1 LITRIAA
8 ALALAILLAP
18 PPRAEALPR
27 YSARY
32 EQKCALCHVNPSGGG
47 LRNAYASERLVP
59 DEIAWRRSQPALLN
73 GLDSTFSKFLLIGT
87 DFREVYIGSDVR
99 DGHLNF
105 FQMQGDLYFDFQL
118 EPRVSIYYDRG
129 RSDTYEMFGLGYLT
143 PHIYAKAGRFV
154 PSYGW
159 KFDDHTMFVRD
170 ELGLAPPSNSD
181 VGLEAG
187 YSKGAVDVQL
197 GVVNG
202 SRGNIRDND
211 TKAAGALN
219 VVARHHMGPFGMA
232 LGASGYHRPSDLDH
246 YDAYGGYGY
255 LTWRSLT
262 WMGEADLVRRKPIGG
277 DATVSV
283 VSSHE
288 VTWLVRQGL
297 EVKATYDFYD
307 PDRDVGAGA
316 KSRWGGGVS
325 FMPYPYMVL
334 EGLLRRTNYES
345 GVYYSGM
352 DALETVLQLH
362 MFR

>member
-1 LITRIAA
+1 MLGAA
-8 ALALAILLAP
+8 VAATGTLAAFLV

-47 LRNAYASERLVP
+47 LRNAYASERLIP

-105 FQMQGDLYFDFQL
+105 FQMQGDLYFNFQL
-118 EPRVSIYYDRG
+118 EPRVSLYYDRG

-187 YSKGAVDVQL
+187 YSKGAVDIQV

-219 VVARHHMGPFGMA
+219 AVARHHMGPFGMA
-232 LGASGYHRPSDLDH
+232 LGVSEYHRPSDLDH

-255 LTWRSLT
+255 LTWRSFT
-262 WMGEADLVRRKPIGG
+262 WMGEADFVRRKPIGG